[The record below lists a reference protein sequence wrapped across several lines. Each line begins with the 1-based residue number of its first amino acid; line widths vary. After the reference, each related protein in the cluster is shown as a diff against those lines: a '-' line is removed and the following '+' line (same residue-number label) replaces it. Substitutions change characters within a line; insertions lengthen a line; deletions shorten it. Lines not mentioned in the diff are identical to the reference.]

1 MSKNREP
8 AAGGERPSDDE
19 MTGHDADEPST
30 DEVERGR
37 AALRELGVGPLPGDV
52 LARLEGRLEGELG
65 RPAPRRRRRRLP
77 RLAFAIPGAGVALAA
92 VVVVVVLATSDGGTP
107 RTPQPEA
114 ASSIRAKSAA
124 PVVPKAAARGASAD
138 SSAAPRT
145 SAARVRVPDLV
156 GHGLGYV
163 KTATRAKGL
172 KWAYVA
178 ATTCPPVP
186 GVKVEQQSPA
196 AGKTVA
202 AGTTIRISIGKCVRY
217 SGGS

>member
-1 MSKNREP
+1 MSEREP

-37 AALRELGVGPLPGDV
+37 DALRELGVEPLPSDV

-65 RPAPRRRRRRLP
+65 RPAPVRRRRRLP

-92 VVVVVVLATSDGGTP
+92 VVVVAVLATNGGGSNS
-107 RTPQPEA
+107 TPQLES
-114 ASSIRAKSAA
+114 ASSMRAKSAA
-124 PVVPKAAARGASAD
+124 PVVPKATAGGAAAD
-138 SSAAPRT
+138 SSAAPSAT
-145 SAARVRVPDLV
+145 AARVKVPDLV
-156 GHGLGYV
+156 GHGLAYV
-163 KTATRAKGL
+163 RTATRANGL

-178 ATTCPPVP
+178 GRTCRPVQ
-186 GVKVEQQSPA
+186 GVRVRQQSPA

-202 AGTTIRISIGKCVRY
+202 PGTTIRVSTGKCTH
-217 SGGS
+217 G